1 MIATFAPPPWPAP
14 AAAAPWR
21 FGRVWVGA
29 DQRVGVQWTLR
40 RNCSI
45 SPRQLLGVYLS
56 LCCLSLLIAAGFAL
70 SGAPVVLAFSGLEL
84 VLIGLAFLAYARHAR
99 DGDTLTLSGQLLA
112 VEQSLGG
119 RATRTEF
126 RAEWLCI
133 EPRSGEGS
141 LVELTGQGRRVHI
154 GRFLR
159 PELRAALAQE
169 LRLAL
174 RSVGS
179 LRFPANNAASES
191 ASESASDTASDT
203 AIDTASATTSAS
215 SSDRSA

>member
-1 MIATFAPPPWPAP
+1 MIATYAPSPWPAP
-14 AAAAPWR
+14 AAAMPWR
-21 FGRVWVGA
+21 FGQAWVDA
-29 DQRVGVQWTLR
+29 DRGVGVQWTLR

-84 VLIGLAFLAYARHAR
+84 VLIGLAFLVYARHAR
-99 DGDTLTLSGQLLA
+99 DGDTLTLSGQSLA

-119 RATRTEF
+119 RATVTEF
-126 RAEWLCI
+126 RTEWLCI
-133 EPRSGEGS
+133 EPSAGQGS
-141 LVELTGQGRRVHI
+141 LVELAGQGRRVHI

-174 RSVGS
+174 RHVGS
-179 LRFPANNAASES
+179 YCSPADNP
-191 ASESASDTASDT
+191 
-203 AIDTASATTSAS
+203 ASALPSALP
-215 SSDRSA
+215 SDPSFDASFDPSFERTA

>member
-1 MIATFAPPPWPAP
+1 MIAAFAPSAWPAT

-21 FGRVWVGA
+21 FGQAWIDA

-56 LCCLSLLIAAGFAL
+56 LCCLSLVIAVGFAL

-84 VLIGLAFLAYARHAR
+84 GLIGLAFLIYARHAR
-99 DGDTLTLSGQLLA
+99 DGDTLTLSGQSLA

-119 RATRTEF
+119 RATLTEF

-141 LVELTGQGRRVHI
+141 LVELAGQGQRVCI

-179 LRFPANNAASES
+179 LRSPASQSASDPANAAS
-191 ASESASDTASDT
+191 SDPSFDRTA
-203 AIDTASATTSAS
+203 
-215 SSDRSA
+215 